1 MDTKTKN
8 PYVVN
13 KPFEL
18 DGKKL
23 KQGSKVQ
30 LNYLEAGYWLTGG
43 YLTPEHLMAEE
54 PAQAS
59 TPQTE
64 APTDAPVVQ

>member
-8 PYVVN
+8 AYVVT

-18 DGKKL
+18 DRKKL

-30 LNYLEAGYWLTGG
+30 LNYLEAGYWLSGG
-43 YLTPEHLMAEE
+43 YLMPEHLVAEA
-54 PAQAS
+54 P
-59 TPQTE
+59 TTIPTE
-64 APTDAPVVQ
+64 APTDALVV